1 MKRSSVHIGIFI
13 TFLGVVFLTACIP
26 QKETTK
32 LPSIE
37 QELTIPSDWET
48 YENQEHRFS
57 FQYPSDWSFNVI
69 RDDTE
74 MLSLGLS
81 KEDQE
86 QEKVMIYEEMTP
98 LYQISVM
105 VSHNPQ
111 NLTAKEA
118 RLKQFG
124 ESSRAQEE
132 QKLQTVSYG
141 GVDGIKYPE
150 GAAPASGSS
159 TAVLLAKNN
168 RLYNFTYSAI
178 AHKETHEKFMGEFEQ
193 ILSTVKF
200 LE

>member
-13 TFLGVVFLTACIP
+13 TFLAVVFLTACVP
-26 QKETTK
+26 QKETAK
-32 LPSIE
+32 PSSIE
-37 QELTIPSDWET
+37 QESIIPSDWKS
-48 YENQEHRFS
+48 YENEKHQFG
-57 FQYPSDWSFNVI
+57 FQHPSDWRFNVI
-69 RDDTE
+69 RDDAD
-74 MLSLGLS
+74 MLSIGLS

-86 QEKVMIYEEMTP
+86 QEKVMVYEEMTP

-105 VSHNPQ
+105 VSYNPQ
-111 NLTAKEA
+111 NLTPKEA
-118 RLKQFG
+118 RLKQFT

-132 QKLQTVSYG
+132 QKLQIVSYD
-141 GVDGIKYPE
+141 GVDGIKYSE
-150 GAAPASGSS
+150 GAAPASGPS

-168 RLYNFTYSAI
+168 KLYNFTYSAI